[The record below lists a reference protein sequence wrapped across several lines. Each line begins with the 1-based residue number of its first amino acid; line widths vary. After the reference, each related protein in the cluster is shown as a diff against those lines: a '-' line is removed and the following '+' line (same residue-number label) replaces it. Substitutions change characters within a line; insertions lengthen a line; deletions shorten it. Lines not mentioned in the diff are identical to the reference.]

1 MEKNESIE
9 QVLLNMD
16 DRIIVK
22 SKESFVKAI
31 LLLIAG
37 TAFFVFYFMSTWP
50 SGSFVPSLFFV
61 LAISLFIWGLAAI
74 FLRKEF
80 FKSVANSQRIKMYH
94 FYFDQKECNALLRTM
109 SGGNFAELKKLKR
122 STHDGLKLQIMRTK
136 DGSFCYS
143 QVIAYIPKNYEM
155 MNPAQPH
162 TLNEVEV
169 LFDIL
174 NQR

>member
-16 DRIIVK
+16 NHIIVK

-31 LLLIAG
+31 LLMVTG
-37 TAFFVFYFMSTWP
+37 TAFFVFYFMSKWP
-50 SGSFVPSLFFV
+50 SGSFIPSLFFV
-61 LAISLFIWGLAAI
+61 LAITLVIWGLAAI

-80 FKSVANSQRIKMYH
+80 FKSVANSQRIKTYQ
-94 FYFDQKECNALLRTM
+94 FYFDQKECNTLVRVMA
-109 SGGNFAELKKLKR
+109 GGDYAELKQIKR

-136 DGSFCYS
+136 DGSLCYS
-143 QVIAYIPKNYEM
+143 QVIAYIPKNFET

-162 TLNEVEV
+162 TLKEAET
-169 LFDIL
+169 LFEIL
-174 NQR
+174 K